1 MTPGILYIV
10 STPIGNL
17 EDLTVRAARIL
28 GEADAVLAED
38 TRRTSILLRH
48 IGVSTP
54 MVSLHQHNE
63 RARETEVLS
72 RLQGGATLALVSDAG
87 TPLVSD
93 PGERLVARVREAGYR
108 VIPIPG
114 PSAVMAALVASGLP
128 AIPFAFLGFP
138 PRKGRE
144 RTEFLARI
152 RSASETV
159 VLFESQERTAR
170 LLSEIASEPVGAER
184 MGAVARELTKLHE
197 EVRSGTVGQLAGY
210 YEENPPRGEVTIVLA
225 PAAESGADLRAV
237 DDAAIRALGAA
248 LLGEGLSPSRAARE
262 VARRL
267 GVPRN
272 RAYELVQELAGPPE
286 PSASDPHPPT

>member
-28 GEADAVLAED
+28 GEVDAVLAED
-38 TRRTSILLRH
+38 TRRSSILLRH
-48 IGVSTP
+48 IGVRTP

-63 RARETEVLS
+63 RARESEVLS
-72 RLQGGATLALVSDAG
+72 RLAAGDSLALVSDAG

-93 PGERLVARVREAGYR
+93 PGERLVVAVREAGFQ

-144 RTEFLARI
+144 RAEFLARV
-152 RSASETV
+152 RSAPETL
-159 VLFESQERTAR
+159 VLFESPERTAR
-170 LLSEIASEPVGAER
+170 LLAELASEPGGAER
-184 MGAVARELTKLHE
+184 QVAVTRELTKLHE
-197 EVRSGTVGQLAGY
+197 EVRSGTVGDLAGY
-210 YEENPPRGEVTIVLA
+210 YNENPLRGEVTIVLA
-225 PAAESGADLRAV
+225 PAPESGADAGAV
-237 DDAAIRALGAA
+237 DDAAIRALGSA
-248 LLGEGLSPSRAARE
+248 LLGEGLAPSRAARE

-272 RAYELVQELAGPPE
+272 RAYELLQELGGSAG
-286 PSASDPHPPT
+286 ASG

>member
-28 GEADAVLAED
+28 GEVDAVLAED
-38 TRRTSILLRH
+38 TRRSSILLRH
-48 IGVSTP
+48 IGVRTP

-63 RARETEVLS
+63 RARESEVLS
-72 RLQGGATLALVSDAG
+72 RLAAGDSLALVSDAG

-93 PGERLVARVREAGYR
+93 PGERLVAAVREAGFQ

-144 RTEFLARI
+144 RADFLSRVRTAP
-152 RSASETV
+152 ETV
-159 VLFESQERTAR
+159 VLFESPERTAR
-170 LLSEIASEPVGAER
+170 LLAELAAEPGGAQR
-184 MGAVARELTKLHE
+184 QGAVTRELTKLHE
-197 EVRSGTVGQLAGY
+197 EVRSGTVGELAGY
-210 YEENPPRGEVTIVLA
+210 YSENPLRGEVTIVLA
-225 PAAESGADLRAV
+225 PAPESGADASAV
-237 DDAAIRALGAA
+237 DDAAIRALGSA
-248 LLGEGLSPSRAARE
+248 LLGEGLAPSRAARE

-272 RAYELVQELAGPPE
+272 RAYELLQELGGSAG
-286 PSASDPHPPT
+286 ATGSDAPA